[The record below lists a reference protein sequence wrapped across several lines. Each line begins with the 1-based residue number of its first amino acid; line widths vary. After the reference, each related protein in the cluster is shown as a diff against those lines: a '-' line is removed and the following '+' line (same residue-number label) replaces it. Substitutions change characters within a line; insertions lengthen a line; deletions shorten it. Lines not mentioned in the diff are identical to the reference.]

1 MLRSGWK
8 SKRARQQ
15 IKEGELPSG
24 IPLQN
29 GLTFNVWYNKWSQ
42 GNTNNGNERYVSP
55 FRLEPKKDS
64 GTTRASS
71 ISQGG
76 KFCIYFARG
85 CCIQGRNCEYMHHV
99 PDEEDATMWTQNES
113 VDCFGREKHS
123 DYRDDMGGVGSFN
136 KQNTTL
142 YIGGITNALNDK
154 ELKPTQIES
163 RIRFMFTRLGSIDKI
178 RYVNDKNCAFVKYKR
193 QINAEFAREAMMNQS
208 LLLPNDKEWDQ
219 RLEGAGLLVKWAN
232 EDPNPEAQRQR
243 EQAERVEMLNIMKKL
258 VSEEK
263 EQKQDPQNETATE
276 VTNHRTGKT
285 GSSAQAKG
293 KPEKMTQLMK
303 QALVRMNRRGVPLSR
318 YNNMDFFNTGND
330 GNLNNN
336 SLSNNGNDSFR
347 NMFDNQSFGQ
357 ASDNQSNG
365 DNNANF
371 NNFSN
376 NQTPFDFGLNND
388 NGGNNNNNPSL
399 SNNISPQAILSK
411 GSMLDADQ
419 ISLNGQQMFR
429 QNSKQSSIMNGSPSM
444 NNINMFNAGNNN
456 SNSNNNILSPQLSNS
471 RNPSTPQQI
480 LLRNNAQNQA
490 NLNNA
495 IQGISGMT
503 PNPMSQISNQASPMD
518 IQSPANHVQKNDFN
532 QLVDNSNN
540 RSSSNN
546 SNSVGPLSGNANNA
560 YQDRAAMIASMQ
572 QQQRAQAQAQAQA
585 QAYQQQ
591 QQQRQQS
598 TGHSSKQQYSQSK
611 MTPQQLQQAQ
621 QQKAMLQNLSPE
633 LQQKISAELSNKQY
647 ELFMKSLVENCKRMN
662 IQMTNIPEIQG
673 RKVNLFFLY
682 IIAQRLGGGQ
692 QVTRNQLWQQVAIK
706 LHLPDAQQ
714 LEAIYYKFVLPYE
727 KYMVSPDG
735 VKEAQ
740 AKRVFLQQFLQEL
753 LKKVQHQF
761 GNQQAQMRGSNG
773 TNASNMT
780 QQPSQQ
786 QQLQLQQQQLQQQ
799 QFLKNQQK
807 QKQLQQQ
814 QMLQQQQQIL
824 QQQQQTAQRQQ
835 APQNAKKGKS
845 VGNSS
850 ATSSSKNVSKVN
862 SAANVPVVPA
872 PAPTTTK
879 KVTKKPRK
887 PRQKKKTKKELE
899 QERKEKEEREK
910 EQKRVFEAMQKQQ
923 REALEKKLKE
933 KYETEMAKLPKVYKR
948 SLIRNYKPINQH
960 IESINGYDINYISSI
975 GEKIDGN
982 KPIYL
987 FAPELGTINL
997 HALSMSLQSNNL
1009 GEVNSALNSLLV
1021 ASADGTLVIPLNQ
1034 YPQLLNSICIH
1045 GITIIRDICKNWDH
1059 PQKLRE
1065 HQMSVMHNYCDEYD
1079 TEAYLERRTIGS
1091 NKFSKKL
1098 DAIFDFY
1105 TKGNNKNSDS
1115 VVVVDSLTGIDI
1127 NQDETMSSPASSIH
1141 EDSSDMKF
1149 SKDIDSYLTEWQKKQ
1164 VHSKKWKYLPD
1175 RQCFSHISHLQD
1187 VELYFPSYLE
1197 SLKKI
1202 KREVDDP
1209 FTKVNTRDA
1218 EDPRVLII
1226 DQLSTISMILRNIS
1240 FSDVNANIMCS
1251 SHILKRFISDLM
1263 WLLFFDNDKILF
1275 ERKLLNFKKDI
1286 IITLSNISHNLKLDS
1301 ELDGLLL
1308 LLLILSFGEPKK
1320 SAKECDSKE
1329 FSISYSE
1336 YSVNWGKYQSF
1347 GVDIL
1352 AKVFS
1357 LVHPNRS
1364 FMQSVLLGQFN
1375 DERKSKNVEIV
1386 KCLINKHNGNNKTK
1400 LLNDVVS
1407 FLVSVIPFQQVTVQ
1421 PTIIDEY
1428 SPIILQSLTS
1438 FFEIVKLIDTGK
1450 PAKKPEN
1457 ELMDRSRKIEFNE
1470 LPIKW
1475 LTTYEN
1481 LGVSL
1486 RRLYGFFQN
1495 LTFQKKDAPV
1505 IYKIISCKTIK
1516 LLTLLLGKCA
1526 VDKSACEELVKI
1538 PNLLPSET
1546 EFFTVLSNPIVD
1558 TNFAAEIQ
1566 TFYDIRQG
1574 IFDKL

>member
-1 MLRSGWK
+1 
-8 SKRARQQ
+8 
-15 IKEGELPSG
+15 
-24 IPLQN
+24 
-29 GLTFNVWYNKWSQ
+29 
-42 GNTNNGNERYVSP
+42 
-55 FRLEPKKDS
+55 
-64 GTTRASS
+64 
-71 ISQGG
+71 
-76 KFCIYFARG
+76 
-85 CCIQGRNCEYMHHV
+85 
-99 PDEEDATMWTQNES
+99 
-113 VDCFGREKHS
+113 
-123 DYRDDMGGVGSFN
+123 
-136 KQNTTL
+136 
-142 YIGGITNALNDK
+142 
-154 ELKPTQIES
+154 
-163 RIRFMFTRLGSIDKI
+163 
-178 RYVNDKNCAFVKYKR
+178 
-193 QINAEFAREAMMNQS
+193 
-208 LLLPNDKEWDQ
+208 
-219 RLEGAGLLVKWAN
+219 
-232 EDPNPEAQRQR
+232 
-243 EQAERVEMLNIMKKL
+243 
-258 VSEEK
+258 
-263 EQKQDPQNETATE
+263 
-276 VTNHRTGKT
+276 
-285 GSSAQAKG
+285 
-293 KPEKMTQLMK
+293 
-303 QALVRMNRRGVPLSR
+303 
-318 YNNMDFFNTGND
+318 MDFFNTGND
-330 GNLNNN
+330 GGLNNSN
-336 SLSNNGNDSFR
+336 LSSNGNDSFR

-365 DNNANF
+365 DNNGNF
-371 NNFSN
+371 NNVSN
-376 NQTPFDFGLNND
+376 NQGQFDFGLNND
-388 NGGNNNNNPSL
+388 NSNMNINNSGNNNNPSL
-399 SNNISPQAILSK
+399 GNNISPQAILSN
-411 GSMLDADQ
+411 GSMLDTDQ

-429 QNSKQSSIMNGSPSM
+429 QNSKQSSNMNASPNM
-444 NNINMFNAGNNN
+444 NNINMFNSGNNN
-456 SNSNNNILSPQLSNS
+456 NNNNGNILSPQLSNS

-480 LLRNNAQNQA
+480 LLRNNVQNQT

-518 IQSPANHVQKNDFN
+518 IQSPANHMQRNDFN
-532 QLVDNSNN
+532 QMNDNNNNNNNNNN
-540 RSSSNN
+540 RSNSNN
-546 SNSVGPLSGNANNA
+546 SNSVGPLNSNNTNA
-560 YQDRAAMIASMQ
+560 YQDRAALIASMQ
-572 QQQRAQAQAQAQA
+572 QQQQQQQQRAQAQA

-591 QQQRQQS
+591 QQQQQRQQS
-598 TGHSSKQQYSQSK
+598 AGNGSKQQFSQSR

-662 IQMTNIPEIQG
+662 LQMTNIPEIQG

-727 KYMVSPDG
+727 KYMVSPVG

-761 GNQQAQMRGSNG
+761 GNQAQMRANNG
-773 TNASNMT
+773 PNASNMT
-780 QQPSQQ
+780 QQQQ
-786 QQLQLQQQQLQQQ
+786 QQQQHQQLQQQ
-799 QFLKNQQK
+799 QFFKNQQK

-814 QMLQQQQQIL
+814 QMLQQQQQ
-824 QQQQQTAQRQQ
+824 QQNAQRQQ
-835 APQNAKKGKS
+835 LPQTTNKSKAAANASTTS
-845 VGNSS
+845 VP
-850 ATSSSKNVSKVN
+850 KNVQQVN
-862 SAANVPVVPA
+862 TAAGIPDIPAVPA
-872 PAPTTTK
+872 APVPAATTTK
-879 KVTKKPRK
+879 KVAKKPRK

-910 EQKRVFEAMQKQQ
+910 EQKRIFDAMQKQQ
-923 REALEKKLKE
+923 RETLEKKLKE

-960 IESINGYDINYISSI
+960 IESVNGYDINYISSV

-997 HALSMSLQSNNL
+997 HALSMSLQSKNL
-1009 GEVNSALNSLLV
+1009 GEINSALNSLLV

-1034 YPQLLNSICIH
+1034 YPQILNSICIH
-1045 GITIIRDICKNWDH
+1045 GIAIIRDICKNWDH

-1065 HQMSVMHNYCDEYD
+1065 HQMSAMHNYCEEYD
-1079 TEAYLERRTIGS
+1079 AEKYIDKRTIGS

-1105 TKGNNKNSDS
+1105 TKGNTSNNIDS
-1115 VVVVDSLTGIDI
+1115 IVVVDSLTGIDVD
-1127 NQDETMSSPASSIH
+1127 QDGDVISPASSIH
-1141 EDSSDMKF
+1141 EDNEDLKF
-1149 SKDIDSYLTEWQKKQ
+1149 SGDIDSYLAEWQKKQ
-1164 VHSKKWKYLPD
+1164 NHNKKWKYLPD
-1175 RQCFSHISHLQD
+1175 RQCFSHISHLED
-1187 VELYFPSYLE
+1187 VKLYFPSYLE

-1202 KREVDDP
+1202 KQEVDNP

-1240 FSDVNANIMCS
+1240 FSDTNANIMCS
-1251 SHILKRFISDLM
+1251 SHILKRFISDIM
-1263 WLLFFDNDKILF
+1263 WLLFFDNEKIIF

-1286 IITLSNISHNLKLDS
+1286 IITLSNISHNLRLDS

-1308 LLLILSFGEPKK
+1308 LLLVLSFGEPKK
-1320 SAKECDSKE
+1320 SADEGSSNE
-1329 FSISYSE
+1329 LSISYSE

-1357 LVHPNRS
+1357 LVHPNRN

-1375 DERKSKNVEIV
+1375 EERKSKNVEIV
-1386 KCLINKHNGNNKTK
+1386 KCLINKYNGRNNIK

-1421 PTIIDEY
+1421 PAIIDEY

-1438 FFEIVKLIDTGK
+1438 IYEIVKLIDTNRTS
-1450 PAKKPEN
+1450 KKLEN
-1457 ELMDRSRKIEFNE
+1457 ETVERTRMIEFSE

-1526 VDKSACEELVKI
+1526 GEKSACEELVKI

-1558 TNFAAEIQ
+1558 TDFAAEIQ
-1566 TFYDIRQG
+1566 RFYDIRQG